1 MNHKRTLLIAVFIGI
16 LLTASGFQTS
26 PEYKILF
33 EKAKFTME
41 TKGDLNGAIALFNDI
56 IKKYPKEREYSAKS
70 QLYIG
75 LCYEKLGNTEARKAY
90 ERVVRDYADQA
101 ESTKLARERLNALT
115 IGKNISTNKTEVTMR
130 RIWAGTKQPR
140 GMSPDGRYLIISSGD
155 LWLHDLKSGE
165 ERQITH
171 EASDVDWTFSTG
183 AAAISPD
190 GKRIVYDWNVRS
202 YRELRLSTLDG
213 SSTQVL
219 HSGQNGRDMYVC
231 TWMPDN
237 RQILAVSYSENQNQD
252 FQLQII
258 SLPDLTIHN
267 IGQPDSKE
275 IVGVRPSPEG
285 RYISYSRKGDIFIY
299 DTVTE
304 QESVLVQNPSID
316 ILAGWIPDGSGILF
330 ASDRSGTPDLYLLEI
345 ENGKPHGAPELIKGN
360 VVNSTDFYYAK
371 FYLTRDGQLFQLKNA
386 GTTKSF
392 ISQVEEQTGKLT
404 GTQALVDSNYPNV
417 DGPGWSS
424 DGKLFY
430 YKISTLNEQFLFIR
444 SEVTGQT
451 HQITLKPKLE
461 YWYHPV
467 LSPDGRRF
475 AVSGTDKNN
484 SFGIFAI
491 DSESG
496 EVSQLVNI
504 PTENVPVDPSQNWS
518 PDGKAI
524 FYKVRSPKESE
535 EFIIRRKDLT
545 TGEEKDI
552 FHGIHTRNMKI
563 SSDGTRFVYFRNDMP
578 TKSYVLGIL
587 DLQSGKEFE
596 VWRVPVAD
604 SPEISDPMW
613 APDGKH
619 ILVAKSLK
627 QGTELWRFPI
637 AGVQGEKLHFFPE
650 YSYGLVMHPSGTR
663 IAFTQSRT
671 NYELWVLE
679 NFLPKEKSL
688 VINQLT
694 FRKLDYTQLNT
705 PSARLSPDGK
715 KIAYQVYAGGSP
727 KRFDM
732 LDLNSGTTK
741 VLLDST
747 IGDLSS
753 MAWSPQS
760 NKIAYAFRGREL
772 YIRNLDGTN
781 SQLISKSQE
790 YKFYPFEWSRDSKKI
805 LCFFEGNDKTVRIG
819 TITLDGKVQIL
830 KSSTG
835 SSSGFV
841 SEPRISPDGKYIT
854 CSLGERG
861 GNTDIYVWASDDSR
875 KVQVTTHPGR
885 DESPVWSPDGKY
897 LIFLSDRNRSAD
909 LWGVQM
915 KDGETVG
922 TPFMIKQD
930 LGWRTEIKDLSANG
944 KLFLFTVAGA
954 EPVNLYTIPVDQKSG
969 NLNGTI
975 TPVSFYPTAH
985 SFPRYSPNGKM
996 IAFLSRRGQI
1006 SMPKLFVMDEKGA
1019 ERELPLQGH
1028 YATNIAWHPENR
1040 SVLFTGWD
1048 KTNKSGVFEVSLDK
1062 GELKPV
1068 YSGEIFDMK
1077 TLKGAMVNINLL
1089 PDVGKIMFFRF
1100 LDKEN
1105 VEVITCNPDG
1115 QQPEVVIPRVKMPL
1129 WGFPSPTGEN
1139 ICYRLGD
1146 SLMIVSAIDGKTQLI
1161 GTSTINL
1168 EASWSSNGDKL
1179 LFREGSN
1186 LKIFSVKEKIA
1197 RTLYKASP
1205 GKTIGG
1211 MEMYSNT
1218 WSPNGNHVILTE
1230 QDTSAAS
1237 VSPQKL
1243 ILVNPAD
1250 GSISVLGEAPKG
1262 YRMKELRW
1270 SPDGSR
1276 VMATGNSIRNVP
1288 ASTYEYWVLENFLP
1302 K

>member
-1 MNHKRTLLIAVFIGI
+1 MNYKRVLFLVTFIAVLIAVIEG
-16 LLTASGFQTS
+16 QTS

-33 EKAKFTME
+33 EKARFTME
-41 TKGDLNGAIALFNDI
+41 TKGDLNGAINLFNDI
-56 IKKYPKEREYSAKS
+56 IKKYPKEREYAAKS

-75 LCYEKLGNTEARKAY
+75 LCYEKLGVKEAQKAYQRVINSYPEQTETVKLANEKLSILKKAETTAKNTEITIR
-90 ERVVRDYADQA
+90 RV
-101 ESTKLARERLNALT
+101 LAGPDAID
-115 IGKNISTNKTEVTMR
+115 IG
-130 RIWAGTKQPR
+130 GP
-140 GMSPDGRYLIISSGD
+140 SPDGRYLSYTDWETRD
-155 LWLHDLKSGE
+155 LSVHDLVTGQNRHITKNTTGNKPGDRYDYPDGSIFSSDGNQIAYCWWIDDKEFYGEIRTISLDGSGE
-165 ERQITH
+165 RVIYRSKENFPSRLDWSTDGKQILTKLNERPALIAVEDGSVQYLPI
-171 EASDVDWTFSTG
+171 ENPGMMCFSADNGYIAYDASPSRESRQNDVYVYDLTTQRTSLLVQHPAEDRLLGW
-183 AAAISPD
+183 SPD
-190 GKRIVYDWNVRS
+190 G
-202 YRELRLSTLDG
+202 
-213 SSTQVL
+213 
-219 HSGQNGRDMYVC
+219 
-231 TWMPDN
+231 
-237 RQILAVSYSENQNQD
+237 
-252 FQLQII
+252 
-258 SLPDLTIHN
+258 
-267 IGQPDSKE
+267 
-275 IVGVRPSPEG
+275 
-285 RYISYSRKGDIFIY
+285 RY
-299 DTVTE
+299 
-304 QESVLVQNPSID
+304 
-316 ILAGWIPDGSGILF
+316 ILF
-330 ASDRSGTPDLYLLEI
+330 ASDRRGSLDAWLIAVSGGQPRGEPMLVASNMSKRSGRVGFTRT
-345 ENGKPHGAPELIKGN
+345 GAFFFSG
-360 VVNSTDFYYAK
+360 
-371 FYLTRDGQLFQLKNA
+371 NA
-386 GTTKSF
+386 GGRDIF
-392 ISQVEEQTGKLT
+392 ITRFDNKTGKLLSPPVEAT
-404 GTQALVDSNYPNV
+404 GSNLGSNW
-417 DGPGWSS
+417 GPDFSR
-424 DGKLFY
+424 DGKSLAYF
-430 YKISTLNEQFLFIR
+430 TDQNEIVIQSLETREKRLIIPSPDIR
-444 SEVTGQT
+444 RPETREILRWAPDGRSLIVTGADGQGKDGLLRINALT
-451 HQITLKPKLE
+451 GEAALLFNSAYKL
-461 YWYHPV
+461 HPLID
-467 LSPDGRRF
+467 LSPDGKKIFRF
-475 AVSGTDKNN
+475 YPLSVW
-484 SFGIFAI
+484 

-496 EVSQLVNI
+496 EEKLLTSRDMVSLAV
-504 PTENVPVDPSQNWS
+504 S
-518 PDGKAI
+518 PDGGQLVFLGFGDKDKPGGL
-524 FYKVRSPKESE
+524 FVMPSTGGSPKLLVEAKD
-535 EFIIRRKDLT
+535 RRGAVAWTPDGSQL
-545 TGEEKDI
+545 I
-552 FHGIHTRNMKI
+552 YAVPSI
-563 SSDGTRFVYFRNDMP
+563 SSGDGTPATLRSELWSVPSQGGEPQR
-578 TKSYVLGIL
+578 LGL
-587 DLQSGKEFE
+587 TVDGMMFSL
-596 VWRVPVAD
+596 RVHPDGQRIAYGTLWS
-604 SPEISDPMW
+604 SPEIW
-613 APDGKH
+613 
-619 ILVAKSLK
+619 
-627 QGTELWRFPI
+627 
-637 AGVQGEKLHFFPE
+637 
-650 YSYGLVMHPSGTR
+650 VM
-663 IAFTQSRT
+663 
-671 NYELWVLE
+671 E
-679 NFLPKEKSL
+679 NFLPKEKSEEN
-688 VINQLT
+688 NQLT
-694 FRKLDYTQLNT
+694 LRKLDYAQLNT

-741 VLLDST
+741 VLLDGT